1 MDYSNIGI
9 STTNSF
15 NKLYEQ
21 AQKNAPDFTQL
32 ANTAND
38 IEFAKQEAVIDA
50 QHKINRQGLIS
61 YQNKQTRDAEQKL
74 REDVKGIMEPA
85 QRFAGVVAGLGAIGG
100 GAVAIKNMNE
110 DQREQQSLQDQL
122 DKLSQ
127 ERRDFYSKQDQKST
141 DLYDRL
147 REQLL
152 KPEAPPVQ
160 STTLPTTNNT
170 IADQGG
176 STSTNQNVGFETSSG
191 AFTSTPGQRM
201 SQDQITNLAIATGFS
216 PQAARV
222 VSAISGGESG
232 FDPSNSTKRSGLYA
246 QTGEDSVG
254 LMQINWGY
262 HKDSGWLQRLGIT
275 KREDLFDPVKNMK
288 AAKYLYDGRGG
299 NFDDWTVYTSGEYQ
313 KYLR

>member
-38 IEFAKQEAVIDA
+38 IEYAKQEAVIDA

-110 DQREQQSLQDQL
+110 DQREQESLQTQL
-122 DKLSQ
+122 DALSQ
-127 ERRDFYSKQDQKST
+127 ERRKFNSERDQKVN
-141 DLYDRL
+141 DLYEKL

-152 KPEAPPVQ
+152 ER
-160 STTLPTTNNT
+160 
-170 IADQGG
+170 IADRKK
-176 STSTNQNVGFETSSG
+176 
-191 AFTSTPGQRM
+191 QREEFGKRGT
-201 SQDQITNLAIATGFS
+201 QI
-216 PQAARV
+216 
-222 VSAISGGESG
+222 
-232 FDPSNSTKRSGLYA
+232 A
-246 QTGEDSVG
+246 Q
-254 LMQINWGY
+254 
-262 HKDSGWLQRLGIT
+262 
-275 KREDLFDPVKNMK
+275 
-288 AAKYLYDGRGG
+288 
-299 NFDDWTVYTSGEYQ
+299 
-313 KYLR
+313 